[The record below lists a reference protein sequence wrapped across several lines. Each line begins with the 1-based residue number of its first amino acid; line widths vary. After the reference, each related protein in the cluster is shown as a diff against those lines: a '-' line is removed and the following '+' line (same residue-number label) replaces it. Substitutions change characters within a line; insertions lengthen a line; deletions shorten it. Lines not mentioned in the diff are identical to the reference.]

1 MFNNN
6 FFNNIFYSLFG
17 GKVDFIQWIANNQ
30 TILIVIG
37 SIVVFWSIIYTLF
50 GDKEEKENEGQELI
64 KKEFKVDK
72 EKEGIEEEKEEEEL
86 EEGLVVDFLV
96 AMYRTKKLIGFIES
110 LTNKAKRFW
119 NIYFTVG
126 IFVGIGGM
134 FYVFYFLAKNAINVV
149 SADGG
154 TGQGVQLI
162 IPGITTPLAAGLI
175 GIMTVMFAHE
185 LSHGIAAR
193 TDKLN
198 LKSVGLM
205 LLVVIPGAFVEPN
218 EEELKKSRLLTRLK
232 VYAAGSFTNI
242 VIGLIISMLLLP
254 AISPVL
260 AQPNGIQISGTIQ
273 GEGAEGILQSNDVI
287 VSLNGE
293 ETLTY
298 QKFQEVMSNTAPG
311 EEIPVTVRRD
321 GELIEESILL
331 SENPNAEGGFLG
343 VELGGNPQK
352 YEQKFPLAINILII
366 LNWMGLLNL
375 GIGLMNLFPLL
386 PLDGGK
392 IVQDIL
398 KEYTNDKT
406 SKIVTYALSVIG
418 LGLILLNIFPGI

>member
-1 MFNNN
+1 M
-6 FFNNIFYSLFG
+6 
-17 GKVDFIQWIANNQ
+17 DFIQWIANNQ
-30 TILIVIG
+30 TIFIVIG

-64 KKEFKVDK
+64 KKEFKV
-72 EKEGIEEEKEEEEL
+72 EKERKEIEEEKKEEEL

-119 NIYFTVG
+119 NIYFTAG

-218 EEELKKSRLLTRLK
+218 EKELKKSRLLTRLK

-254 AISPVL
+254 VISPVL

-287 VSLNGE
+287 VGLNGE

-298 QKFQEVMSNTAPG
+298 QKFQEVMSNTEPG
-311 EEIPVTVRRD
+311 EEISVTVRRD

-331 SENPNAEGGFLG
+331 GENPNAEGGFLG
-343 VELGGNPQK
+343 VGLGGNPQK
-352 YEQKFPLAINILII
+352 YEEKFPLAINILII